1 MIKALYESNPILV
14 IVIAVL
20 VVILAVVVVWLS
32 VLITKRNKLVHD
44 MQNKNVLGQAS
55 IARNQQ
61 MTRDGEYFVMVRNVI
76 YAVGS
81 TEDII
86 PGKYLVK
93 SASSSETSMNIRH
106 NGLVRP
112 YDSGVEMYLTEGD
125 TISPVSESII
135 IKLI

>member
-1 MIKALYESNPILV
+1 MIKSLYESNPTLV
-14 IVIAVL
+14 IIIVALI
-20 VVILAVVVVWLS
+20 VILAVAIIWIS
-32 VLITKRNKLVHD
+32 VLISKRNKLVRD
-44 MQNKNVLGQAS
+44 MQNKNVLGQAA

-76 YAVGS
+76 YNVGNA
-81 TEDII
+81 EDII

-93 SASSSETSMNIRH
+93 SATSGDISMNIRH
-106 NGLVRP
+106 NGLVQA

-125 TISPVSESII
+125 TISPVSESVI